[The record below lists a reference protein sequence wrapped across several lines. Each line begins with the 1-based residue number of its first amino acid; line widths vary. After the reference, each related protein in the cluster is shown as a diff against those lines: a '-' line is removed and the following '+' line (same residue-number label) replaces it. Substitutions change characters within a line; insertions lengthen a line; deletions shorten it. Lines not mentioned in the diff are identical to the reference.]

1 MSMLIPAI
9 VDLYFEE
16 EFAKFGLTYKRPRKR
31 DTFSRRSSSASLTPS
46 FHGLLYTDAAYL
58 LESSCNGM

>member
-1 MSMLIPAI
+1 MPAPSV

-16 EFAKFGLTYKRPRKR
+16 EFAKFGLAYKRPRKMH
-31 DTFSRRSSSASLTPS
+31 TLSRRSSSASLTPS

-58 LESSCNGM
+58 LEANGVGL

>member
-1 MSMLIPAI
+1 MPAPSV

-16 EFAKFGLTYKRPRKR
+16 EFAKFGLTYKRPRKMH
-31 DTFSRRSSSASLTPS
+31 TLSRRSSSASLTPT
-46 FHGLLYTDAAYL
+46 FQGLMYTDAAYL